1 MTIKEKR
8 IVINWMMNQIEA
20 KEMAE
25 QKAMVG
31 EFTLDQCWSACD
43 GIVCYGE
50 SNGKQTID
58 VIADALGVKP
68 VINVLKD
75 YRNVEFLGTVFTQ
88 MIKDRTHDEKQAE

>member
-50 SNGKQTID
+50 SNGKQTIE
-58 VIADALGVKP
+58 VLAEALGVEP
-68 VINVLKD
+68 VIKD
-75 YRNVEFLGTVFTQ
+75 NYRNVDFLGTVFTQ
-88 MIKDRTHDEKQAE
+88 MRKDRTHDEEQAE